1 MSSFLKISSV
11 DFNEIFRYQFA
22 YNASADFMKRAIL
35 ALFGLCFLGGAAF
48 AQTYSIDWFTIDGGG
63 GTSTGGVYTVSGTIG
78 QPDAGHMSGGNFTLD
93 GGFWGIVGAVQIPGA
108 PLLRVLLTSTNTV
121 VVAWPAP
128 STGFSLQQNT
138 DLRTTAW
145 TGITNT
151 VNVVGSENQIIVA
164 PPTGNRFYR
173 LKNP

>member
-1 MSSFLKISSV
+1 MVLVLALSLCGFGISS
-11 DFNEIFRYQFA
+11 
-22 YNASADFMKRAIL
+22 AS
-35 ALFGLCFLGGAAF
+35 

-63 GTSTGGVYTVSGTIG
+63 GTSTGGVYSVSGTIG

-93 GGFWGIVGAVQIPGA
+93 GGFWGIVGAIQTPGS

-128 STGFSLQQNT
+128 STGFSLQQNAN
-138 DLRTTAW
+138 LNTTVWA
-145 TGITNT
+145 GVTNA